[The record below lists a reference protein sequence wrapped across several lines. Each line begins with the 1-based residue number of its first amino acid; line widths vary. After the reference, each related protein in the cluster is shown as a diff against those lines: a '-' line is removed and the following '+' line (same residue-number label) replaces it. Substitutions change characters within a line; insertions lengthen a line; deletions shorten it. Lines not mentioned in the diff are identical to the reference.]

1 MQGIKSKKRK
11 VCEYESTCENKF
23 TGCLE
28 EKMTEMHAKPI
39 IENKF
44 WIIEKDGEKVATLRK
59 NEDRFVL
66 SNAAGSQ
73 IFKTK
78 ESLTREFGKDF
89 FVAKIIKE
97 PVNDKNNTVQ
107 GYPTSVCPFNAMYDI
122 KRKLPL
128 YTKNKDSKSLYCA
141 GYYIIK
147 FDTGWKKAYCPK
159 VITLQRYPFQ
169 GPYKTEFEMK
179 QALSNAK

>member
-1 MQGIKSKKRK
+1 MQDTPSKMLKE
-11 VCEYESTCENKF
+11 CEYESTCENKF
-23 TGCLE
+23 NGCW
-28 EKMTEMHAKPI
+28 EKPMTEIHAKPI

-44 WIIEKDGEKVATLRK
+44 WIVEKDGEKVATLRK

-66 SNAAGSQ
+66 SNASGSQ
-73 IFKTK
+73 TYTTK
-78 ESLTREFGKDF
+78 ESLTEEFGKDF

-97 PVNDKNNTVQ
+97 SSNGQNASVQ
-107 GYPTSVCPFNAMYDI
+107 GYPTNVLPCNAMYDI

-159 VITLQRYPFQ
+159 VITLQRYSFQ
-169 GPYKTEFEMK
+169 GPFKTEIEMK